1 MEMCDLR
8 SSTSTQ
14 SNPALESGVT
24 SKRWLILFGLFAITV
39 INFIDR
45 QTVSVLAPLIRQ
57 YFHLSDIGY
66 GRIVAA
72 FQFGMMSG
80 ELPMGWIMDR
90 WGCRLG
96 LCAAVLWWSAATGTQ
111 AIVGTGTKLG
121 ICRFWM
127 GTSECGN
134 YSGGVKVVSENFPTR
149 ERTLAIGIFNSGPV
163 VGAVIAPP
171 MIVYLAQHYGFRTAF
186 LVPASLGAIWVVFWW
201 FLYRAK
207 KGPAVGVAAA
217 PQVSLGVML
226 RRSSTWA
233 VMLCRGLIGPVIQ
246 FYWYWLP
253 SYLYS
258 AEHMSMKRI
267 GELSWIPF
275 FLGGMGGVCGGW
287 SAGWLQ
293 RRGMSTPAVRKITM
307 YSSSGLCLASFIVP
321 FLASLPVS
329 LLIMSVAIFGNN
341 FLSANMY
348 GAITDLFDMDAVG
361 RATGLS
367 GVAAGLTGLLFP
379 LLTGF
384 LVNGGSYKSVFI
396 IAAILPLL
404 GTIALFALAKPYR
417 VAGHESEAQV

>member
-1 MEMCDLR
+1 MEMRDLR
-8 SSTSTQ
+8 SSATTQ
-14 SNPALESGVT
+14 VNPELESDVV
-24 SKRWLILFGLFAITV
+24 SKRWLILSLLFAITV

-57 YFHLSDIGY
+57 YFHLSAVAY

-96 LCAAVLWWSAATGTQ
+96 LCAAVLWWSAATGSQ
-111 AIVGTGTKLG
+111 AFVGTGTRLG
-121 ICRFWM
+121 IARFWM

-134 YSGGVKVVSENFPTR
+134 YSGGVKVVSENFPLR

-163 VGAVIAPP
+163 IGAVIAPP
-171 MIVYLAQHYGFRTAF
+171 MIVFLQQRYGFRTAF
-186 LVPASLGAIWVVFWW
+186 LFPASLGAIWVVLWW
-201 FLYRAK
+201 FTYRAK
-207 KGPAVGVAAA
+207 KKTAREEEP
-217 PQVSLGVML
+217 PQLPLRVML

-253 SYLYS
+253 SYLYT
-258 AEHMSMKRI
+258 AEHMSIKQI

-275 FLGGMGGVCGGW
+275 FLGGMGGVAGGW

-293 RRGMSTPAVRKITM
+293 KRGLATPAVRKITM
-307 YSSSGLCLASFIVP
+307 YASSGLCLASFIVP
-321 FLASLPVS
+321 FLASAPIS
-329 LLIMSVAIFGNN
+329 LLVMSVAIFGHN
-341 FLSANMY
+341 FLSANMF
-348 GAITDLFDMDAVG
+348 GAITDLFEQDATG

-367 GVAAGLTGLLFP
+367 GVASGLTGLLFP

-384 LVNGGSYKSVFI
+384 LVNAGSYKSVFM
-396 IAAILPLL
+396 IAAVLPLL
-404 GTIALFALAKPYR
+404 GTITLFVLARPYR
-417 VAGHESEAQV
+417 RVVLQPEAQG